1 MSEAG
6 SNGIDLAEEETST
19 LVTFVDNNKHV
30 LTKYEKKLVQHFDI
44 LKTKRT
50 KFVMDFAQRFF
61 EEHYQQKFTSI
72 DERLD
77 IILTRS
83 DLAAVPSENENEIK
97 KWKKYSE
104 EINATYTKM
113 LNEMQEILDPIP
125 GALPAAPLADD
136 GLGGIFGRSEERRG
150 IKAADYVK
158 PDQLQKSASPA
169 MKNVWITGM
178 KTYFR
183 QSGFLKLPAE
193 DQRIVFEN
201 CMSNDLKVTFQ
212 TRFTTGW
219 RIFGEKRGDEDTY
232 ESLINAFWL
241 EIHPL
246 MGRRLELLRGK
257 QNHNHKFSQFLNW
270 IQRTALVCDLAN
282 LSEQDYIVLIALKG
296 CSDEDLLKELLKI
309 KNPDMSQLESTALE
323 YERRQKDVTALG
335 KAAGIAG
342 ATSTFKN
349 QQRQQ
354 ARNNAGGNSGNNGN
368 NAANNNSNN
377 KSKKKKRE
385 LPEKFKGRCLF
396 CGTKSHTSLE
406 CDPEKKSKLN
416 CKHCDVKGKHST
428 EMCLKK
434 HFQEERKAAQSANQA
449 SLAMMMSPAAAAA
462 ADSNDIFNNGST
474 DELALSVADMTL
486 EEAGGGDA
494 VTSDPLP
501 MMNVRVTPTDK

>member
-6 SNGIDLAEEETST
+6 SGGIDLADEDTST
-19 LVTFVDNNKHV
+19 LVTYVDHNKHV

-61 EEHYQQKFTSI
+61 EEQYQRKFTSI

-83 DLAAVPSENENEIK
+83 DLATVPSENEAEVK
-97 KWKKYSE
+97 KWKKFSE
-104 EINATYTKM
+104 EINATYTKL

-136 GLGGIFGRSEERRG
+136 GLGGIFGRVEERRG

-158 PDQLQKSASPA
+158 PDILQKSASPA
-169 MKNVWITGM
+169 MKNVWVTGM

-201 CMSNDLKVTFQ
+201 CMSNDLKITFQ

-219 RIFGEKRGDEDTY
+219 RIFGEKRGDEPTF
-232 ESLINAFWL
+232 ESLLNAFWL

-309 KNPDMSQLESTALE
+309 KNPDISQLEAAALE

-335 KAAGIAG
+335 RSAGIAG

-354 ARNNAGGNSGNNGN
+354 SRNNAGGNSAQNNGN
-368 NAANNNSNN
+368 NAANN

-385 LPEKFKGRCLF
+385 LLEKFKGRCLF
-396 CGTKSHTSLE
+396 CGTKAHTSLE

-434 HFQEERKAAQSANQA
+434 HFQEERKAAAAQSANQA

-462 ADSNDIFNNGST
+462 VDSNDILNDDLMEKNV
-474 DELALSVADMTL
+474 ALSLAEMTL
-486 EEAGGGDA
+486 DEAGGSD
-494 VTSDPLP
+494 VKCDPLP
-501 MMNVRVTPTDK
+501 MMNVKLSPTDK